1 MSSKKSLEDYMHV
14 EGDDEAAAALNFPP
28 TEILR
33 KSTDKYV
40 EADQEK
46 IYTFLYPCD
55 VPRRDYQFQ
64 ISQLCFKYNTL
75 VCLPTG
81 SGKTFIAAV
90 VIMNF
95 YRWYPNSIII
105 FCATTRALVEQQ
117 IDACNMFTTIPD
129 SDTIALLGTTHSNIR
144 KDLWKTYRVVYATP
158 QTVQNDIKKGRLDPC
173 RISLIIFDEA
183 HHARHRHAYSMITRM
198 VAERNSQFRIIGL
211 SATPGK
217 DIESIQSVV
226 YNLMISKII
235 YKDSNDPDIKQYQH
249 NTDIEIITVK
259 AGGDEDALTK
269 LMDQSIA
276 YIATPLQKAGFL
288 NVSDVHFLSRGAV
301 YANMEKFKSGPRS
314 GLFFKYMNHFSLLLS
329 LTSMKE
335 KLQKYGPTFLDKALK
350 EFDKKKQTAE
360 RKSLMSYP
368 PFISLIKMTSNAK
381 NTSHPKLVK
390 LTLILED
397 YFAKNSESR
406 CIVFTNFRDVA
417 KDLES
422 HIKQIPN
429 VKCSVFTG
437 KAVTNTD
444 EGLNEKVQQAIVGL
458 FRKGNI
464 NLIIATCVAEEGLD
478 IGEVDLIICY
488 DTQSS
493 PLRTVQRMGRTGR
506 KRAGHVIFLMTEGIE
521 EKALNRAVNKSN
533 DIKNLLTNNL
543 SRFNL
548 YNPPIPVLPIPDDIH
563 CIKLLCAKQ
572 KSDTHQILKKES
584 KNPLLDE
591 VEVIEMNAM
600 FKKPNKYRQIKLD
613 LSKSLLG
620 ATVRGKLF
628 GHSRATNILNG
639 FAKNMKEE
647 IPESIDEEVS
657 KLFGVKNSQSQENDE
672 SDSESSEGIVSLA
685 VRMTQKTFL
694 SDSSADKEQENFKFL
709 SDSSD
714 MSDDEIEKL
723 INEAEKDLENQNK
736 EIPQQQQ
743 QSFLS
748 DEPDSFA
755 DAQIRESK
763 SWLSDSDEDETQ
775 NNSIEQVRNSF
786 LSDSD

>member
-1 MSSKKSLEDYMHV
+1 MNSKKSIEDYMHI
-14 EGDDEAAAALNFPP
+14 EGDDESTAALNFPP

-33 KSTDKYV
+33 KPTDKYI
-40 EADQEK
+40 EPDKEK

-64 ISQLCFKYNTL
+64 ISQTCFKYNTL

-117 IDACNMFTTIPD
+117 IGACNMFTTIPD
-129 SDTIALLGTTHSNIR
+129 DETIALLGTTHSSVR
-144 KDLWKTYRVVYATP
+144 KDLWKSYRVVYATP

-173 RISLIIFDEA
+173 KVSLIIFDEA
-183 HHARHRHAYSMITRM
+183 HHARHKHAYSMITRM
-198 VAERNSQFRIIGL
+198 VAERNSQFRIVGL
-211 SATPGK
+211 SATPGSN
-217 DIESIQSVV
+217 IESIQSVV

-259 AGGDEDALTK
+259 SGGDEDALSR

-276 YIATPLQKAGFL
+276 YMAGPLQKASLL
-288 NVSDVHFLSRGAV
+288 NCSDIHYLSRGAV
-301 YANMEKFKSGPRS
+301 FANMEKFKNSPKS
-314 GLFFKYMNHFSLLLS
+314 ALFFKHMNYFSILLS

-335 KLQKYGPTFLDKALK
+335 KLQKYGPAFLDKSLK
-350 EFDKKKQTAE
+350 EFDKKKQTQE
-360 RKSLMSYP
+360 RKNLMAYP

-390 LTLILED
+390 LTVILEEF
-397 YFAKNSESR
+397 FATNSESR

-417 KDLES
+417 KDLET
-422 HIKQIPN
+422 HVKQIPN
-429 VKCSVFTG
+429 VRCSVFTG

-444 EGLNEKVQQAIVGL
+444 DGLNEKVQQAIVGL

-506 KRAGHVIFLMTEGIE
+506 KRAGRVIFLMTEGIE
-521 EKALNRAVNKSN
+521 EKALTKAVNKTN

-548 YNPPIPVLPIPDDIH
+548 YKPEKPVLPVPDDQH
-563 CIKLLCAKQ
+563 CIKLLCAKERLANPQ
-572 KSDTHQILKKES
+572 NS
-584 KNPLLDE
+584 KIIRSPTLDE
-591 VEVIEMNAM
+591 TEVVEMNAM
-600 FKKPNKYRQIKLD
+600 FKKPYKYRTIKLETG
-613 LSKSLLG
+613 KAILG
-620 ATVRGKLF
+620 VTVRGKLF
-628 GHSRATNILNG
+628 GHSSATNILNV
-639 FAKNMKEE
+639 FAKNHKEE
-647 IPESIDEEVS
+647 IPESIDDEVS
-657 KLFGVKNSQSQENDE
+657 RLFGVKSQKTQESESE
-672 SDSESSEGIVSLA
+672 SDSESSEGIVSLS
-685 VRMTQKTFL
+685 VRMTQFNSNQQNFL
-694 SDSSADKEQENFKFL
+694 SESDNDDQQKEFKFL
-709 SDSSD
+709 SDSESD
-714 MSDDEIEKL
+714 MSDGEIEQL
-723 INEAEKDLENQNK
+723 INEAEKESNESFADCAVRESSNKSLLSDSDVDLSNLDLKQS
-736 EIPQQQQ
+736 QQ

-748 DEPDSFA
+748 D
-755 DAQIRESK
+755 
-763 SWLSDSDEDETQ
+763 SD
-775 NNSIEQVRNSF
+775 
-786 LSDSD
+786 